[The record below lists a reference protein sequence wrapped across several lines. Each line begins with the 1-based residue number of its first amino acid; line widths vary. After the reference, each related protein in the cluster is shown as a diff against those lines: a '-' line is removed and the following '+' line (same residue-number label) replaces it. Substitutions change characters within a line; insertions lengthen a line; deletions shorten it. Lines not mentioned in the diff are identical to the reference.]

1 MWGGVKRPSLMA
13 LFSPFKI
20 KGKAVKSWQMA
31 TIPALHCTTCYSQL
45 TVLLSDL
52 WSTQQSWSQH
62 FMMLP
67 LWCKFVD
74 MAFWVIVL
82 VSFKDYQITAIAQLA
97 DGCIYSCLHSY
108 GNSLMRSFLE
118 CERQLSI
125 CYGYYGWTFFFS
137 KELRALCG
145 DQPSNLYNPW
155 WAKMMIK
162 VFLIPISHFS
172 RLLYKKCLKVS
183 PWVLRNPLKG
193 FKQKNNQSWY

>member
-108 GNSLMRSFLE
+108 GNSDEKLPRV
-118 CERQLSI
+118 
-125 CYGYYGWTFFFS
+125 WTPAEYLLWLLWLDFFFFPKS
-137 KELRALCG
+137 SGPYVEISPVIFITLGELR
-145 DQPSNLYNPW
+145 W
-155 WAKMMIK
+155 W
-162 VFLIPISHFS
+162 
-172 RLLYKKCLKVS
+172 
-183 PWVLRNPLKG
+183 
-193 FKQKNNQSWY
+193 